1 MHLWLE
7 QNISR
12 SSLFRKLV
20 QKKINKHASNG
31 ALKWS
36 LQDVF
41 TDVHRVSEICLCV
54 LVISREMFALPPCR
68 FSRPARPPTN
78 SHSQKEGKEK
88 KNVSFLPGWRCWM
101 RMAVGGRQ
109 REKNTRRKSSISVW
123 VQYLWPH
130 WLRVKLL
137 SLVQLKQV
145 EAGSSPL
152 QIHQALVSVRLPP
165 IHQVASLSEK
175 KPH

>member
-1 MHLWLE
+1 MKPAGRVYRRAPSVWNMFVCVGNFQGNVCSATLPVLTPRPTSHKL
-7 QNISR
+7 
-12 SSLFRKLV
+12 SLTER
-20 QKKINKHASNG
+20 
-31 ALKWS
+31 
-36 LQDVF
+36 
-41 TDVHRVSEICLCV
+41 
-54 LVISREMFALPPCR
+54 RE
-68 FSRPARPPTN
+68 
-78 SHSQKEGKEK
+78 GG